1 MLKLENNI
9 KVYVPI
15 IRGREG
21 AISYIRDIMSGA
33 FGGTTEYRTRGSWID
48 NYGETI
54 FDDIMI
60 IESFTNKSMNDIKK
74 LAAEYVETIKMDLK
88 QEAVSIEINNILY
101 II

>member
-15 IRGREG
+15 IKGREG
-21 AISYIRDIMSGA
+21 SINYIRNKMSRA
-33 FGGTTEYRTRGSWID
+33 FGGTTEYRARGSWID

-60 IESFTNKSMNDIKK
+60 VESFTDKSINDIKR
-74 LAAEYVETIKMDLK
+74 LASEYVEIIKMDLK